1 MRITYILLIIN
12 ICLSQ
17 DSNEGY
23 RLINKYHLNE
33 SIIASFGTSS
43 DFEIKNT
50 NISTNFSSIVKT
62 KMIKQDNQNTTFHVT
77 YDNVVALNKFGEK
90 TKPIREM
97 SKLKDEVFTITV
109 DKRGKVIDRSGLT
122 EWGSDWINSGGGEV
136 AGNYLFPFGSDS
148 LRKPGDSWVEKTET
162 DFSSMP
168 GFKNAEGRSKLEIT
182 YFFKKVKKKRNNMI
196 AYIDYT
202 GEIAMDG
209 YFSVMGIDLKGTNIG
224 KRKGKVTFDITN
236 GKILKIKTED
246 NSTSTMVALGSGKE
260 MKFYQTMT
268 TSYKN
273 KD

>member
-23 RLINKYHLNE
+23 RLINKYNLNE

-202 GEIAMDG
+202 GEITMDG